1 MTNFGG
7 DNPIGGSGG
16 GPSRPPQ
23 GFPPPA
29 PRPAPPQP
37 DPFTSAPASSGGNF
51 GGGFGNRPPGPAGPP
66 QPQGDAN
73 PPGHTPFQGGAA
85 FGAPSFEP
93 PSYSSAPP
101 KNRRKLFGIIAGVV
115 VLVVAVVVGF
125 VVIGGSS
132 TDATTA
138 SGAVEGYLKALAK
151 GDAEKALSMGINQ
164 PPDKTFLT
172 DEVLKRQIEKMPIT
186 DIKILGEDEK
196 SVHVTANFG
205 DEAIDVEIYVKQSSD
220 GLFKVE
226 YPTYALNFGKAKA
239 KGKAGVLDSLNILG
253 KPLPDTGIAYL
264 FPGAVEVTSTNP
276 YIAIEY
282 RRASYM
288 PPDGWQYQPP
298 EEDAD
303 FELEIT
309 EEGKKAA
316 SKAILDALGECAKS
330 SALNPPKCPAMENTF
345 ESDYGLVDGTAHWT
359 APANTDDVSVK
370 LEPLLISSGEG
381 LDGHASVEGNV
392 ELKLTAQGKNPAD
405 SVTDQKVTSG
415 LGGYVDLTKN
425 PPTYI
430 YE

>member
-1 MTNFGG
+1 M
-7 DNPIGGSGG
+7 
-16 GPSRPPQ
+16 
-23 GFPPPA
+23 
-29 PRPAPPQP
+29 
-37 DPFTSAPASSGGNF
+37 
-51 GGGFGNRPPGPAGPP
+51 
-66 QPQGDAN
+66 
-73 PPGHTPFQGGAA
+73 
-85 FGAPSFEP
+85 
-93 PSYSSAPP
+93 
-101 KNRRKLFGIIAGVV
+101 
-115 VLVVAVVVGF
+115 VAVVVGF
-125 VVIGGSS
+125 VVIGGDS

-151 GDAEKALSMGINQ
+151 GDADKVLSLGINE

-172 DEVLKRQIEKMPIT
+172 DEVLKKQLEKMPIT

-205 DEAIDVEIYVKQSSD
+205 DEAIDIEIYVKQSSD
-220 GLFKVE
+220 GQFKVE

-282 RRASYM
+282 RRTSYM

-303 FELEIT
+303 FELKIT

-330 SALNPPKCPAMENTF
+330 SALNPPKCPPMENTF
-345 ESDYGLVDGTAHWT
+345 ESDYGLVDGTARWT
-359 APANTDDVSVK
+359 APTNTDDVSVK
-370 LEPLLISSGEG
+370 LEPLLISMGEG
-381 LDGHASVEGNV
+381 LDGHASVEGKV

-405 SVTDQKVTSG
+405 SVTDQKVTSSLSG
-415 LGGYVDLTKN
+415 HVDLTKN
-425 PPTYI
+425 PPTYTDD
-430 YE
+430 E